1 MGIIDSQS
9 IKITC
14 PKCRRDRSETIAK
27 LRLNPKL
34 SCLSCGTVLDI
45 DARSLD
51 SAAKRIDKSIADLKR
66 SLGRLR

>member
-1 MGIIDSQS
+1 MGILDSQS

-14 PKCRRDRSETIAK
+14 PKCRRERSESVGK

-34 SCLSCGTVLDI
+34 TCLGCGTVLDI
-45 DARSLD
+45 DARSLN
-51 SAAKRIDKSIADLKR
+51 SAAKDIDKSIANLKR

>member
-1 MGIIDSQS
+1 MGILDSQR
-9 IKITC
+9 IDIPC
-14 PKCRRDRSETIAK
+14 PKCSHKTSETVAK

-34 SCLSCGTVLDI
+34 ICRGCGAALDI

-51 SAAKRIDKSIADLKR
+51 ASAKAVDKSLADLKR

>member
-1 MGIIDSQS
+1 MGILDSQS

-14 PKCRRDRSETIAK
+14 PKCRRQRSETVAK

-34 SCLSCGTVLDI
+34 TCLGCGTVLDI

-51 SAAKRIDKSIADLKR
+51 GAAKSIDKSIADLKR
-66 SLGRLR
+66 TLGRLS